1 MAKPM
6 QELAARVINNA
17 TTYGEKNGHD
27 YSRPPYGS
35 KRPNCFHKYPC
46 TISKYTCKRTGKTTI
61 NFRCNNAFNGKFIDK
76 EKGEDR
82 RCAFKM
88 SAVEW
93 IEEQKMASNM
103 QTLIDLEGS
112 NSVQL

>member
-1 MAKPM
+1 M
-6 QELAARVINNA
+6 QELTERVAKNAR
-17 TTYGEKNGHD
+17 TFGERNGHD

-35 KRPNCFHKYPC
+35 KRPNCYHKYPC
-46 TISKYTCKRTGKTTI
+46 TVSAYTSKKTGKKI
-61 NFRCNNAFNGKFIDK
+61 VHFKCNNAFNGKFIDK

-82 RCAFKM
+82 RCSFKM
-88 SAVEW
+88 SDVKW

-103 QTLIDLEGS
+103 QILIDLEGS